1 MDFTHRQKQV
11 LFISTTNVIMS
22 GITESKKRDFVTQL
36 TVIMQQNAQ
45 LLSDKGFDPTAKIAQ
60 LQQEIL
66 TADEAEGKQA
76 EAAAAAKD
84 ATVVANETLD
94 VAYTDGSATVE
105 LITGLLGKKDNLVI
119 EIRKLR
125 KTGKPRTKANDE
137 N

>member
-1 MDFTHRQKQV
+1 
-11 LFISTTNVIMS
+11 MS
-22 GITESKKRDFVTQL
+22 GINESKKRDFVTQL
-36 TVIMQQNAQ
+36 IVVMQQNAE

-66 TADEAEGKQA
+66 TAEEAEGKQT
-76 EAAAAAKD
+76 EAAAASKD
-84 ATVVANETLD
+84 ATIVANETLD

-125 KTGKPRTKANDE
+125 KTSKPRPKTNGDE
-137 N
+137 

>member
-1 MDFTHRQKQV
+1 
-11 LFISTTNVIMS
+11 MS

-36 TVIMQQNAQ
+36 VVIMQQNAQ

-76 EAAAAAKD
+76 EAAAAAKN
-84 ATVVANETLD
+84 ATKLAQQTLD
-94 VAYTDGSATVE
+94 SVYTDGSATVE

-125 KTGKPRTKANDE
+125 KTSKPKPKTNGAD
-137 N
+137 